1 MSISHAKKL
10 KKEGITILVDYGFI
24 YEEKGFESLVNLEKS
39 IPRHFDSMKIKQIC
53 LYHQKDFFN
62 SFTKQQ
68 KKEILDLHSRS
79 ILMTD

>member
-1 MSISHAKKL
+1 MDLFEK
-10 KKEGITILVDYGFI
+10 
-24 YEEKGFESLVNLEKS
+24 KGFESLVELEKS
-39 IPRHFDSMKIKQIC
+39 IPLYFDTIKIKQIC